1 MTLDSASPTPSST
14 TLKAASRASSKASA
28 TPPPQ
33 AQPKKG
39 KKATPNPPQFI
50 GHLPVAREDALRTFR
65 QIPENWY
72 QYAKL
77 GKSREA
83 MEGSTCDCE
92 YEEGEHAALG
102 RDNLDHACGP
112 RSNCINRLTQVEC
125 LEEECHC
132 RQFCQNQRFQRKEYA
147 PIEIVKTEKKGFGL
161 RAEQDIQRDTF
172 IYEYVG
178 DVVNS
183 PSFKKRMRDYAKEG
197 IQHFY
202 FMMLQ
207 KDEFIDATKSG
218 GIGRFA
224 NHSCSPNCYVAK
236 WTVGDRVR
244 MGIFA
249 KRNIKKY
256 EELTFNYN
264 VDRYGHQAQTCYCG
278 EPNCVGY
285 IGGKTQT
292 DVAVID
298 DVYLEALGITDADEL
313 MELKGSK
320 KKKGK
325 KIDDPDFMPK
335 MKPIK
340 REEVPKVVQALRQV
354 QSAKV
359 LYKILLRLKT
369 TEDASA
375 LREFMRLRGF
385 SVMRMILDEF
395 AKDMTIVAMALE
407 CMTTWPLEKRNKVE
421 DSKITD
427 PVKKYAEME
436 DETVKNVATKLL
448 ETWDKLEIAYRIPRL
463 ARDPSQKRKS
473 DLAEV
478 VTLPHEDPRPKRVR
492 YNIPED
498 EEFVDFKATL
508 RPPIQHT
515 APPPS
520 PPKPRAPSPPPR
532 KVSYL
537 NLADE
542 KKKLLE
548 RAQQLAAEQ
557 ARAHEER
564 AKADRESKERA
575 ERKQRE
581 KESRRAARKAEKAK
595 AREERKARER
605 EKKKHQT
612 PEEKEAGKEKRLL
625 KLVGEVVVKSMS
637 KYAKGLPRDV
647 FKKQAKELTHIIAE
661 KEKKSSSFKEGK
673 LDALSEEKV
682 YKMKKFSRDYIA
694 KVMRKYQEKEKGKA
708 SRRPAGDDAASASA
722 TPGASTSGTP
732 GASTSSAALDTPD
745 MEMTVEEA
753 MDMEPDA
760 DDKDEKDESD
770 SESESDSE
778 DEEKDGEAEAGK
790 PNAEG
795 DATPDVS
802 GNGRSGDGI
811 PDDGKGG
818 RMDVDEEPKSAMDV
832 DGSER
837 SAMPDAAPPDVVM
850 KDGTSDGLSIPSPI
864 GGSSTTQDPRL
875 RSRSV
880 TASA

>member
-1 MTLDSASPTPSST
+1 MTVDSASPAPSST
-14 TLKAASRASSKASA
+14 TLKAPSRASSKGSA

-50 GHLPVAREDALRTFR
+50 GHLPVAREEALRTFR

-92 YEEGEHAALG
+92 YEEGEHAATLC
-102 RDNLDHACGP
+102 DNIDHACGP

-125 LEEECHC
+125 LAEDCHC

-147 PIEIVKTEKKGFGL
+147 PIEIVQTEKKGFGL
-161 RAEQDIQRDTF
+161 RAERDIQKDAF

-236 WTVGDRVR
+236 WTVDDRVR

-249 KRNIKKY
+249 KRNIKKH

-264 VDRYGHQAQTCYCG
+264 VDRYGHQAQICYCG

-335 MKPIK
+335 MRPIK

-359 LYKILLRLKT
+359 LYKLLTRLKT

-395 AKDMTIVAMALE
+395 AKDLTIIAMALE

-421 DSKITD
+421 DSKIAD
-427 PVKKYAEME
+427 PVRKYAEVE
-436 DETVKNVATKLL
+436 DEAVKTVAAKLL

-478 VTLPHEDPRPKRVR
+478 ITLTYEDNTRTKRVR
-492 YNIPED
+492 YDFGDD
-498 EEFVDFKATL
+498 EEANFKATL
-508 RPPIQHT
+508 LPSLTGP
-515 APPPS
+515 ASPPPS
-520 PPKPRAPSPPPR
+520 PPKARAPSPPPR
-532 KVSYL
+532 KASAL
-537 NLADE
+537 NHADE
-542 KKKLLE
+542 MKRLMA

-557 ARAHEER
+557 ARQHEER
-564 AKADRESKERA
+564 ARADKEAAEQA

-581 KESRRAARKAEKAK
+581 KEARRAARRAEKAA
-595 AREERKARER
+595 ARAERKARER
-605 EKKKHQT
+605 ERKSKQT
-612 PEEKEAGKEKRLL
+612 PEAREAAKERRLL
-625 KLVGEVVVKSMS
+625 KLVGEVVVRAMS
-637 KYAKGLPRDV
+637 KYAKGLPREV
-647 FKKQAKELTHIIAE
+647 FKKQAKELTHVIAD
-661 KEKKSSSFKEGK
+661 KEKKSASYREGR
-673 LDALSEEKV
+673 LEALSEEKV
-682 YKMKKFSRDYIA
+682 HKMKKFARDYIA
-694 KVMRKYQEKEKGKA
+694 KVMRKFQEREKGK
-708 SRRPAGDDAASASA
+708 RRPGGDDASRAAEASGA
-722 TPGASTSGTP
+722 TPGASTST
-732 GASTSSAALDTPD
+732 AADTPD

-760 DDKDEKDESD
+760 EAEADADKDESD
-770 SESESDSE
+770 SDSESDSE
-778 DEEKDGEAEAGK
+778 DEGGKDGRPDAG
-790 PNAEG
+790 G
-795 DATPDVS
+795 D
-802 GNGRSGDGI
+802 
-811 PDDGKGG
+811 KGG
-818 RMDVDEEPKSAMDV
+818 RMDVDEEPEMDV
-832 DGSER
+832 DGGAQAEPPEGPAGEDVGR
-837 SAMPDAAPPDVVM
+837 ALPGDGAPQDVVM
-850 KDGTSDGLSIPSPI
+850 KDETGQLASTAASAPSPAA
-864 GGSSTTQDPRL
+864 GSLSATQDPRL
-875 RSRSV
+875 RSRSAA
-880 TASA
+880 ASA

>member
-102 RDNLDHACGP
+102 RDDLDHACGA

-161 RAEQDIQRDTF
+161 RAEQDIQRDAF

-249 KRNIKKY
+249 KRNIKKH

-359 LYKILLRLKT
+359 LYKILMRLKT

-421 DSKITD
+421 DSKIAD
-427 PVKKYAEME
+427 PVKKYAELE

-498 EEFVDFKATL
+498 EELDFKATL
-508 RPPIQHT
+508 RPSLQHT
-515 APPPS
+515 QPPPS
-520 PPKPRAPSPPPR
+520 PPKPRAPSPPLR
-532 KVSYL
+532 KVSIR

-542 KKKLLE
+542 KKKLME
-548 RAQQLAAEQ
+548 RAQQLAEEQ

-564 AKADRESKERA
+564 ARADKEAKERA

-595 AREERKARER
+595 ARAERKTRER
-605 EKKKHQT
+605 EKKKHHK

-625 KLVGEVVVKSMS
+625 KLVGEVVVKCMS
-637 KYAKGLPRDV
+637 KYAKGLPREL
-647 FKKQAKELTHIIAE
+647 FKKQAKELTHIIAD
-661 KEKKSSSFKEGK
+661 KEKKSSSYKEGK

-708 SRRPAGDDAASASA
+708 ARRPAGEDAASASA
-722 TPGASTSGTP
+722 TPGASTSGT
-732 GASTSSAALDTPD
+732 TSLVALDTPD

-760 DDKDEKDESD
+760 DEKDESD
-770 SESESDSE
+770 SDSDSE
-778 DEEKDGEAEAGK
+778 SEDEGKDEGKDEEAKEGR
-790 PNAEG
+790 PTAEG
-795 DATPDVS
+795 GATPDAG
-802 GNGRSGDGI
+802 GNGTPGDDL

-818 RMDVDEEPKSAMDV
+818 RMDIDEEPKSAMDV

-837 SAMPDAAPPDVVM
+837 SAIPDVALSDVVM
-850 KDGTSDGLSIPSPI
+850 KDGTSDALSAPSPVE
-864 GGSSTTQDPRL
+864 GGPSTTQDPRL

-880 TASA
+880 AASA